1 MGGRLRSTA
10 NTQIADEVTASAT
23 AAAADMRAHDVAR
36 MRFQRRAQKKRSH
49 PSGFRMTPPK
59 PAGCVAARVQIARI
73 PL

>member
-36 MRFQRRAQKKRSH
+36 MRFQRRAHKSDLIRLA
-49 PSGFRMTPPK
+49 F
-59 PAGCVAARVQIARI
+59 A
-73 PL
+73 